1 MPKPTTTTSRLRRYP
16 SISGTYIGRRQ
27 SSFGSNRASRLQFT
41 ATTTRERSFAESTS
55 SIEHRRWLRK
65 PSRGPARS
73 DARVSISPLS
83 WCRHMASVLLR
94 RSRDACALDSTRCV
108 QTGLTGGLLNGIPS
122 RRSRV
127 GGRLIGLGGLPVIP
141 RFHVVAS
148 DLEDVVF
155 RAFLGQPLILYAHHT
170 DLKAGLDLL
179 AARADYVRSLGV
191 NSWQSLGRIADDVVS
206 TYRCGDCVTIT
217 LYSRRAVFA
226 IPEGVTH
233 IQFVLPGSDPSETVL
248 RLEIRDAARPA

>member
-1 MPKPTTTTSRLRRYP
+1 M
-16 SISGTYIGRRQ
+16 
-27 SSFGSNRASRLQFT
+27 
-41 ATTTRERSFAESTS
+41 
-55 SIEHRRWLRK
+55 
-65 PSRGPARS
+65 
-73 DARVSISPLS
+73 
-83 WCRHMASVLLR
+83 
-94 RSRDACALDSTRCV
+94 
-108 QTGLTGGLLNGIPS
+108 
-122 RRSRV
+122 
-127 GGRLIGLGGLPVIP
+127 IP

-170 DLKAGLDLL
+170 DLRAGLDLL

-226 IPEGVTH
+226 IPEGVAH
-233 IQFVLPGSDPSETVL
+233 VQFVLPGSDPSETVL
-248 RLEIRDAARPA
+248 RLEIRDAGGPREIRLGERVPVKVGAIVATVTAESSIAPSRSKWEVRAAVRRLLTEGRDRAAPLAGRIESRGWATRDGR